1 MKKKLRDI
9 FCFLIVLTVYSCS
22 SSKSICYQYQTN
34 LETSINEV
42 ITKLNESKF
51 SIKEGKK
58 ASNIFVLVDYEELK
72 TTLTFNFYENMP
84 RSIQKQIDYSNRFM
98 IISGKKIPVL
108 FYFDDGHSTLRV
120 NGISHGIIGGYL
132 IQFDS
137 DGKVIMSGPVQ

>member
-1 MKKKLRDI
+1 MNLNFLLKKVRKL
-9 FCFLIVLTVYSCS
+9 
-22 SSKSICYQYQTN
+22 Q
-34 LETSINEV
+34 
-42 ITKLNESKF
+42 
-51 SIKEGKK
+51 
-58 ASNIFVLVDYEELK
+58 NIFVLVDYEELK

-108 FYFDDGHSTLRV
+108 FYFDDGHSALRV